1 MLSCIQRVR
10 ILKVVIII
18 ILLMASNV
26 YAAQST
32 ITEAEGY
39 ACMGYDK
46 SRKLTETEAL
56 TNA

>member
-1 MLSCIQRVR
+1 MLNCIDGVR

-32 ITEAEGY
+32 ITEAEG
-39 ACMGYDK
+39 
-46 SRKLTETEAL
+46 S
-56 TNA
+56 

>member
-1 MLSCIQRVR
+1 MLNCIDGVR

-32 ITEAEGY
+32 ITASEFFEEKA
-39 ACMGYDK
+39 
-46 SRKLTETEAL
+46 KLKTGQ
-56 TNA
+56 